1 MFSFIPKKK
10 KQELQSGE
18 IHIYSG
24 GKNKEEIS
32 MGNGVWWRLALTR
45 LANNSS
51 APHGGIVFFLWEMEG
66 FGPLGMGSRERRLL
80 LSLPVDPSEWSWVG
94 ALVVC

>member
-51 APHGGIVFFLWEMEG
+51 APHGGIVFFSLGNGGVWA
-66 FGPLGMGSRERRLL
+66 FGDGQPGTAT
-80 LSLPVDPSEWSWVG
+80 
-94 ALVVC
+94 ALVSAGGS

>member
-51 APHGGIVFFLWEMEG
+51 APHGGIVFFF
-66 FGPLGMGSRERRLL
+66 FGKWRGLGLL
-80 LSLPVDPSEWSWVG
+80 AFGDGQPG
-94 ALVVC
+94 TATALVSAGGS

>member
-45 LANNSS
+45 LANNAS
-51 APHGGIVFFLWEMEG
+51 APHGGTCFFPNCFLCNWRG
-66 FGPLGMGSRERRLL
+66 LGMGR
-80 LSLPVDPSEWSWVG
+80 PG
-94 ALVVC
+94 TATALVCAGGS